1 MPCGITQSETMK
13 SNLFRPKSTQR
24 VSSLPCI
31 RSVMYLIQLE
41 PEAAG
46 SLLSP
51 SLRLSL
57 SGAFLQMINPP
68 DGAKQWKEGTGG
80 WSRYWPNHFWGL
92 SSQALAVGIQYCK
105 QISGVCVWDIDWVGG
120 SGVHRPLL
128 GVGLHG
134 SVEALRQ
141 GACQRLPWTAP
152 FQGHCSLTV
161 HASSLMNSLIDL
173 LPWPL
178 HMQGESSFFRNLC
191 NCVAGLSLSLKKTA
205 VGSWRMGFQMC
216 SPSSFC

>member
-105 QISGVCVWDIDWVGG
+105 QISGVCVGHWLGRGVRSSPAFVG
-120 SGVHRPLL
+120 SGVTWKCGGPPSGGLPKIAVNSSFSRPLFSDSPCL
-128 GVGLHG
+128 FIN
-134 SVEALRQ
+134 E
-141 GACQRLPWTAP
+141 LPHWFVTVASAHAGGEQ
-152 FQGHCSLTV
+152 FLQESL
-161 HASSLMNSLIDL
+161 
-173 LPWPL
+173 
-178 HMQGESSFFRNLC
+178 
-191 NCVAGLSLSLKKTA
+191 
-205 VGSWRMGFQMC
+205 
-216 SPSSFC
+216 